1 MIKCDFC
8 GAEFDSVRR
17 VAVDSDY
24 DRLSV
29 KHEKQY
35 ACAECSALKERER
48 IEKDASG
55 SAGSSTDKPPT
66 DTVDV

>member
-8 GAEFDSVRR
+8 GSEFESVRR

-35 ACAECSALKERER
+35 ACAECSAKKERER
-48 IEKDASG
+48 TEKD
-55 SAGSSTDKPPT
+55 SSSNHTAKA
-66 DTVDV
+66 